1 MILAD
6 SNVYI
11 DLIRSRRD
19 PRAVLAPYVRAG
31 WLRTCDAI
39 RLEVLRGV
47 AVPER
52 RHALGEFFDLIP
64 SLPLNDV
71 VWREAVNLGWRLD
84 RAGRVLTSMDSVIAA
99 CALVHSA
106 ALVSADR
113 HFGRIPNLKLW
124 KTLPSPV
131 SL

>member
-19 PRAVLAPYVRAG
+19 PRMVLAPYVRAG

-39 RLEVLRGV
+39 RLEVLRGI
-47 AVPER
+47 AAPER
-52 RHALGEFFDLIP
+52 RDALGEFFDLIP
-64 SLPLNDV
+64 SLSLNDE
-71 VWREAVNLGWRLD
+71 VWQKAVDLGWRLD
-84 RAGRVLTSMDSVIAA
+84 RAGHVLPSMNLVIAA

-113 HFGRIPNLKLW
+113 HFSRIPNLKLW